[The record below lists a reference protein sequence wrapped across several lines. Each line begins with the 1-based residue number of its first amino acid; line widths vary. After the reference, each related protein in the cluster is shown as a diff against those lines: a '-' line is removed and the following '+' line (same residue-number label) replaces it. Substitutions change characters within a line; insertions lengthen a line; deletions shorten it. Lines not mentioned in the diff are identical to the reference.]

1 MDTTSTGGKQTRDYA
16 QNKQPRNSVDALFP
30 LPRYF
35 QVHFEHIHNTNSDV
49 QMQVSQLNRQV
60 DEVNA
65 KLNWI
70 LKLLVEG

>member
-1 MDTTSTGGKQTRDYA
+1 MDTTSTGGKQAREYA
-16 QNKQPRNSVDALFP
+16 ANKQARNHVDALFP

-35 QVHFEHIHNTNSDV
+35 QVHFEHIHNINTDV
-49 QMQVSQLNRQV
+49 QKQVNQLNRQV

-70 LKLLVEG
+70 LNLLVDK